1 MACVRVAV
9 RFAHMMMLSGIGTVL
24 LVVAAWMGVVPPEL
38 PSGGGF
44 STRGFT
50 SGGGQSHAW
59 VVLPDPNPKNEE
71 AAMLAHVAPRS
82 AGVGGVGAADG
93 VLFPAVRLEKMAIG
107 IAACDDRVYMFFEPG
122 AERDAGSLEVL
133 SVRALATPI
142 AGMYA
147 YEPRG
152 RLEAHRSLRRLG
164 GFVGAVGTVEGPVAV
179 VRSDADMG
187 EPSLV
192 VSVLRGGEWTRARSP
207 EGIDPRE
214 RVGVASVGGRAWIV
228 GRTGSGEWGAWIGN
242 GIGDGLGEEAGSG
255 KNAQGSWIFRSLAS
269 APFDVAA
276 ARFAGIGT
284 LVVATARR
292 GLVLEMW
299 SEVGSGW
306 VKLGEHAGV
315 GDRYGLAGLE
325 DVGRAVVV
333 WEDEPRAAGADVMD
347 AQPGP
352 DGVKVWEVSAR
363 TGLVLHDGEAARRG
377 PLSTQDF
384 RALVVLLVGATT
396 AVLLFVVRVG
406 EDPGVLTL
414 PLGVSLA
421 ASGRRVAASAVDIA
435 IALAGVWAVTG
446 ATPPEV
452 MDVLKLTPGGM
463 GVMGLVDVV
472 VFGFVGGTVC
482 EGVFG
487 RTIGKVVA
495 GCEVLPVAG
504 RETVDRR
511 GLGLGRAAIRNA
523 VKWALPPA
531 ALLGLFEPGGRHR
544 GDVVGRTV
552 VVERFEKNE
561 GEGV

>member
-1 MACVRVAV
+1 VSR
-9 RFAHMMMLSGIGTVL
+9 
-24 LVVAAWMGVVPPEL
+24 
-38 PSGGGF
+38 
-44 STRGFT
+44 
-50 SGGGQSHAW
+50 QSHAW

-82 AGVGGVGAADG
+82 AGAGGVGAEDG

-107 IAACDDRVYMFFEPG
+107 IAACDDRVFMFFDPEEG
-122 AERDAGSLEVL
+122 RDAGSLEVL

-152 RLEAHRSLRRLG
+152 RLEAHRSVRRLG
-164 GFVGAVGTVEGPVAV
+164 GFVGSVGTSKGPLVV
-179 VRSDADMG
+179 VRGDVATGADR
-187 EPSLV
+187 LV
-192 VSVLRGGEWTRARSP
+192 VSLLEDGEWREVRSP
-207 EGIDPRE
+207 DGVDLGA
-214 RVGVASVGGRAWIV
+214 RVSIASVGGRAWIV
-228 GRTGSGEWGAWIGN
+228 GRREDGFWGAWV
-242 GIGDGLGEEAGSG
+242 GDDLDAAGEQGSG
-255 KNAQGSWIFRSLAS
+255 ATWSFRSLAG
-269 APFDVAA
+269 APFDVGS
-276 ARFAGIGT
+276 ARFAGVGT
-284 LVVATARR
+284 LVIAAVKEGA
-292 GLVLEMW
+292 GLTLW
-299 SEVGSGW
+299 SEVGSDW
-306 VKLGEHAGV
+306 AKFGEHVSV
-315 GDRYGLAGLE
+315 GDGYGLAGLE
-325 DVGRAVVV
+325 DVGRAVVI
-333 WEDEPRAAGADVMD
+333 WEDQPAETGVEATGAQV
-347 AQPGP
+347 GP
-352 DGVKVWEVSAR
+352 LGVKVWEVSAG

-406 EDPGVLTL
+406 EDGGVLSL
-414 PLGVSLA
+414 PPGVSLA
-421 ASGRRVAASAVDIA
+421 AAGRRVAASAFDVA
-435 IALAGVWAVTG
+435 IALAGVWVVTG

-531 ALLGLFEPGGRHR
+531 AMLGLFEPGGRHR
-544 GDVVGRTV
+544 GDVAGRTV
-552 VVERFEKNE
+552 VVERFEREE
-561 GEGV
+561 GAGA

>member
-1 MACVRVAV
+1 MARVRVAI
-9 RFAHMMMLSGIGTVL
+9 RFARMIILSGLVNLL
-24 LVVAAWMGVVPPEL
+24 LVSAAWLGVVPPEL
-38 PSGGGF
+38 PSGGSV
-44 STRGFT
+44 STRGAP
-50 SGGGQSHAW
+50 GGGGGQQSHAW

-82 AGVGGVGAADG
+82 AGAGGVGAADG

-107 IAACDDRVYMFFEPG
+107 IAACDDRVFMFFEPEEG
-122 AERDAGSLEVL
+122 RDAGSLEVL

-152 RLEAHRSLRRLG
+152 RLEAHRSVRRMG
-164 GFVGAVGTVEGPVAV
+164 GFVGSVGTSEGPLVVVREDPAVGVDRLVI
-179 VRSDADMG
+179 
-187 EPSLV
+187 SL
-192 VSVLRGGEWTRARSP
+192 LEGGEWREVRSP
-207 EGIDPRE
+207 DGIDLGA
-214 RVGVASVGGRAWIV
+214 RVSVASVGGQAWIV
-228 GRTGSGEWGAWIGN
+228 GRR
-242 GIGDGLGEEAGSG
+242 GDGIWGVWVGKDLDSWEQQRSG
-255 KNAQGSWIFRSLAS
+255 ATWGFRSLAG
-269 APFDVAA
+269 APFEVGSARLAGVGALAVAA
-276 ARFAGIGT
+276 VREGAGLT
-284 LVVATARR
+284 L
-292 GLVLEMW
+292 W
-299 SEVGSGW
+299 SEVGSEW
-306 VKLGEHAGV
+306 AKFGEHASV
-315 GDRYGLAGLE
+315 GDGWGLAGLE
-325 DVGRAVVV
+325 DVGRVVV
-333 WEDEPRAAGADVMD
+333 IWEDQAAG
-347 AQPGP
+347 PGVESTGAHVGP
-352 DGVKVWEVSAR
+352 VGVKVWEVSAG

-406 EDPGVLTL
+406 EDGGVLSL
-414 PLGVSLA
+414 PPGVSLA
-421 ASGRRVAASAVDIA
+421 AAGRRVAASAFDVA
-435 IALAGVWAVTG
+435 IALAGVWVVTG

-452 MDVLKLTPGGM
+452 LDVLKLTPGGM

-544 GDVVGRTV
+544 GDVAGRTV
-552 VVERFEKNE
+552 VVERFEPE
-561 GEGV
+561 EGVGV